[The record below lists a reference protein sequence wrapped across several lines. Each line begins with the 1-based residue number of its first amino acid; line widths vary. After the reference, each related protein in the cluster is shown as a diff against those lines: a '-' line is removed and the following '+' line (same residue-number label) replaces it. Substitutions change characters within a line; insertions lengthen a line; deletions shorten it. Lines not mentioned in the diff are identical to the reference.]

1 MHFSL
6 FTRTIYTNNSHFH
19 LGDAPGSVPQPKIT
33 FPPCTPDCDNK
44 CVDMCPDY
52 CCVKGMIRK
61 ETGQTA
67 EIVHSSQVIIGI
79 KVVVKRISQKRG
91 QGKVFCVTQPSPI
104 LYVLMLPT
112 LDYSYRDDLLRHQ
125 PPPPPFSPSKKVKK
139 PHPIYFRLMCVA
151 QKRLCSSQLKAK

>member
-1 MHFSL
+1 MYKIVLKIKIKDSIIFFVFSLHFSL

-61 ETGQTA
+61 ETGQIA

-91 QGKVFCVTQPSPI
+91 QGKVFLCDTALSHFVC
-104 LYVLMLPT
+104 
-112 LDYSYRDDLLRHQ
+112 LD
-125 PPPPPFSPSKKVKK
+125 
-139 PHPIYFRLMCVA
+139 A
-151 QKRLCSSQLKAK
+151 TNA